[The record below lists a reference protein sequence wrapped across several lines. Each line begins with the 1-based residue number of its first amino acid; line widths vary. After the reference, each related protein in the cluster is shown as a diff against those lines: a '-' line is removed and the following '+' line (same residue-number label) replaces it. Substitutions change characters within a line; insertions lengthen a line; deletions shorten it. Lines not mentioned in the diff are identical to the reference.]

1 MHKICGAVK
10 SKWWKQWCSMMV
22 ATIGR
27 PMLILTNWAQI
38 CKRRHEVRVCILITD
53 HSFLQDYLLILKTS
67 HGLKVQQATG
77 TCRTQNGVRNTAT
90 ATATAK
96 RRRLIHILLF
106 VHSRAKK
113 PPGDDT
119 VGTFKMIIPS
129 FEMIILF
136 AATTP
141 EDIVLPPHQR
151 CMTYFK

>member
-1 MHKICGAVK
+1 M
-10 SKWWKQWCSMMV
+10 
-22 ATIGR
+22 
-27 PMLILTNWAQI
+27 
-38 CKRRHEVRVCILITD
+38 ITD

-141 EDIVLPPHQR
+141 EDIVFPPHQR
-151 CMTYFK
+151 CMAYFK